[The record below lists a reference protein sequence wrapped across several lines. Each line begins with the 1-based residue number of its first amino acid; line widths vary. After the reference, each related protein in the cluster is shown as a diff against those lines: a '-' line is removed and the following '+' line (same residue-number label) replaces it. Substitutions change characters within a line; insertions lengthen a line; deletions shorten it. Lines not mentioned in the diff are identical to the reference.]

1 MAQLSGRKRLVF
13 QRSVEWQNCRS
24 SGDKEHLF
32 RRKMAAVNIS
42 ILVRKGADGA
52 KMHTWSRDIG
62 HIGSS
67 PAILTAE
74 TYLTE
79 RLRQFQG

>member
-1 MAQLSGRKRLVF
+1 
-13 QRSVEWQNCRS
+13 
-24 SGDKEHLF
+24 
-32 RRKMAAVNIS
+32 MAAVNIS

-74 TYLTE
+74 TYLKE
-79 RLRQFQG
+79 RLRQFQGWKGRAEMRDAWNNVARPETAVTEGDRVSQ